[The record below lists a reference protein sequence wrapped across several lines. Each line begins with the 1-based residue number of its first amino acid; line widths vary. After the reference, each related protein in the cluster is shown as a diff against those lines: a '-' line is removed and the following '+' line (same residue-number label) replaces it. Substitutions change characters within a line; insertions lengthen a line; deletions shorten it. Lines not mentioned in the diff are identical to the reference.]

1 MSNFSIYK
9 LIDATGW
16 ALLHSVWQIVALGL
30 IVWIVFRFVSKDNA
44 KLRYGI
50 ASISLL
56 FIFLTFVATLLHYY
70 SNSSIPVLTDSN
82 LSPELLLFL
91 LNNTA
96 DTAKSFSLEN
106 LNIAK
111 YLPAMVNLWL
121 IGVCILSLH
130 MTFNYIQSIK
140 LRKHLAYPL
149 SAQNQNIASQ
159 LVRKFNL
166 KQKITFKESG
176 YVQTPSLIGYFK
188 PVVLLPVSMLSGIP
202 NNQLEIIIAHEL
214 AHIKRHDYLFQ
225 FIQGILEL
233 LFFYHPVVWWLSSVV
248 NTEREHICDDIAV
261 KVCGES
267 LTLIKALNN
276 MEAIRKKRFELVL
289 GLSGK
294 KDNLF
299 DRVQRIIRPK
309 SETAKSTNK
318 LVFSGLFVLLFTGL
332 ILVSNFAISGNAFS
346 GKQFFSKINV
356 IDQEPKHSGEKDT
369 ILIEQDKDKKKAKKK
384 SKATKAEE
392 VEKEVVEIAP
402 EVEVEPEMEFSPEIE
417 LAPEVEVELEME
429 AQEAMELAFPKDSLK
444 SKEWIRKKASELIE
458 EQKQELKR
466 ALDQM
471 EKTKAEVKLEE
482 MQLELKSA
490 LKELNAEEFKK
501 ELQES
506 KIELQKELQNFS
518 QEKYLKE
525 IQEEQESE
533 TESLKE
539 QLQKIEENNEFSDE
553 KKAYLQKKIKE
564 SIERISSTEFQ
575 EQMKVQL
582 ERSKERI
589 KEQLEK
595 MESSDFEAQL
605 ELKRQ
610 AIQKQLEKLQSPE
623 YKQRIEENFNRGK
636 EQIQKHLEKV
646 NTPEFRKEL
655 EEKLKNSNPSPD
667 ETYEAVFETMGTKL
681 VTGRPMPTSQS
692 QKIHIASQK
701 SEGKRVKETQSSPGL
716 VVDSYPKYTGE
727 KDPLILVDG
736 KKMTS
741 EEMLSIDA
749 NRIKSVNVIK
759 DTKSFEKYGEK
770 AKNGVIIVTLK
781 KEGEI
786 DAKWPPNNTFED
798 KYSKFPNTASGQSPF
813 TVVGYTTKP
822 TSAFQVNKLQQNFEK
837 VDFDMLIVVDGKVKT
852 KDEINDINP
861 DHIESMSVYKGKKA
875 TDLFGEKAANG
886 VIVIQTIGKSV
897 DAIQIK
903 GEAGENAP
911 LYILDGKPMKSKTLK
926 TIDPEDI
933 HSISVLKDA
942 SATAIY
948 GEDGKNG
955 VILIESKKNAKSDKS
970 FVVLDKEDDIHF
982 PKVRI
987 KGVRGEKAPLYIL
1000 DGKPLDSQNLKAM
1013 HPDEIESV
1021 SVLKG
1026 ESAEAIYGEEGKHG
1040 VIIISTKEVQ
1050 NDKAVKLNLDDFK
1063 GKNAPMIIIDGKKVN
1078 AKALD
1083 KISPDDIEYIT
1094 VLKDESA
1101 TEKYGKKGKN
1111 GVIEISLKK

>member
-70 SNSSIPVLTDSN
+70 SNSSKPVLTDSN

-356 IDQEPKHSGEKDT
+356 IDQEPKHSGEKDA

-471 EKTKAEVKLEE
+471 EKAKAEVKLEE

-506 KIELQKELQNFS
+506 KIELQKELQHYS
-518 QEKYLKE
+518 EEKYLKE

-553 KKAYLQKKIKE
+553 KKAYLKKKIKE
-564 SIERISSTEFQ
+564 SIERISSEEFQ

-681 VTGRPMPTSQS
+681 VTGRPMPTSNS
-692 QKIHIASQK
+692 VSIRSSERTSEGRRVKGLLPSSAPIHIK
-701 SEGKRVKETQSSPGL
+701 KPL
-716 VVDSYPKYTGE
+716 V
-727 KDPLILVDG
+727 LVDG
-736 KKMTS
+736 KKTPLDEVDPS
-741 EEMLSIDA
+741 T
-749 NRIKSVNVIK
+749 IKSMHVLK
-759 DTKSFEKYGEK
+759 DAESMEKYGDD
-770 AKNGVIIVTLK
+770 AKNGVIIITLK
-781 KEGEI
+781 KEGEK
-786 DAKWPPNNTFED
+786 DSDWTPNDVFED
-798 KYSKFPNTASGQSPF
+798 RYYKFPKLNEQSSYR
-813 TVVGYTTKP
+813 TVVGQRMNP
-822 TSAFQVNKLQQNFEK
+822 TSAFHYNKLQQNFEK

-852 KDEINDINP
+852 KDEISDLNP
-861 DHIESMSVYKGKKA
+861 DHIESMNVYKGKKA
-875 TDLFGEKAANG
+875 TELFGEKAANG

-948 GEDGKNG
+948 GQDGKNG

-1050 NDKAVKLNLDDFK
+1050 SDKAVKLNLDNFK

-1101 TEKYGKKGKN
+1101 IEKYGKKGKN